1 MPEREELAM
10 SAAVEPQTLIPEPRP
25 HLNALPGGKRRIAS
39 RGMNVMDLFWDLA
52 VQTLANLRRNK
63 LRSFLTLFGIAWGI
77 ASLVMMSALSD
88 GFRDGQRKNMSQIGD
103 NIVFL
108 WGGTTEMQAG
118 GKRAGHRVFLTR
130 QDVLTIREQCPEV
143 AVVAAET
150 KTEQV
155 PVRSATNSGR
165 FLTLGVTPEYLK
177 LRNLPVDH
185 GRTVSD
191 ADVREG
197 RRVAVLGASVRKQLF
212 EKKPVPLGETV
223 YVNSYPYEVIG
234 VMPDKDQNSSYDGWD
249 NDKVVV
255 PESVLL
261 RDMPERREFYSEG
274 RVNGI
279 LYRPAV
285 TKNWAAAQ
293 AEVRA
298 ALGKAK
304 DFDPKDKGAID
315 TWDMIEDAQMFDS
328 IFDAGEIFLAVV
340 SLVTLSL
347 GGIGVMN
354 TMMMA
359 VSERTN
365 EIGLKKA
372 LGATNNRILLEFFL
386 EGLLLAVLS
395 GVGGLI
401 LVLGLAKLVNSLPLP
416 QMFSGLP
423 IHWTVLALST
433 LALGLVAVSSSLP
446 PARKAAAMTPVE
458 ALRFEH

>member
-1 MPEREELAM
+1 
-10 SAAVEPQTLIPEPRP
+10 
-25 HLNALPGGKRRIAS
+25 
-39 RGMNVMDLFWDLA
+39 
-52 VQTLANLRRNK
+52 
-63 LRSFLTLFGIAWGI
+63 
-77 ASLVMMSALSD
+77 
-88 GFRDGQRKNMSQIGD
+88 
-103 NIVFL
+103 
-108 WGGTTEMQAG
+108 
-118 GKRAGHRVFLTR
+118 
-130 QDVLTIREQCPEV
+130 
-143 AVVAAET
+143 
-150 KTEQV
+150 
-155 PVRSATNSGR
+155 
-165 FLTLGVTPEYLK
+165 
-177 LRNLPVDH
+177 
-185 GRTVSD
+185 
-191 ADVREG
+191 
-197 RRVAVLGASVRKQLF
+197 
-212 EKKPVPLGETV
+212 
-223 YVNSYPYEVIG
+223 
-234 VMPDKDQNSSYDGWD
+234 
-249 NDKVVV
+249 
-255 PESVLL
+255 
-261 RDMPERREFYSEG
+261 
-274 RVNGI
+274 VNGI

-315 TWDMIEDAQMFDS
+315 SWDMIEDAQMFDS

-433 LALGLVAVSSSLP
+433 LALGLVAVSASLP
-446 PARKAAAMTPVE
+446 PARKAAGMTPVE